1 MTSFEIAL
9 VATRLAVVSAALLLG
24 PGLLLLM
31 KLRVKAEWPEKI
43 TLAFALSYSWLLL
56 LSILVPL
63 FGWTADAAALLT
75 ALLLATLGVA
85 AFRGRAQT
93 GLARPDA
100 AGALLIVV
108 IAVAAAAAWVIESPF
123 TGEEALDFA
132 SISRFADGGPISFD
146 NTSLLP
152 DARPVYL
159 IQPYQLAVGVIARW
173 SGMEPLVAFIKFRAV
188 IVPLALI
195 FLFSLVRRLLPN
207 RSDAVPVFA
216 VILLFITLDVDTWE
230 LNSLF
235 PLIRRGGA
243 GAGLCVPVMLL
254 LCIAATRRP
263 EPPDGNRLR
272 RIALITAPVM
282 LTASLATHPL
292 EMFPV
297 LCFVAG
303 MTAVIV
309 AGFDQDGDRRQAL
322 ILAAVL
328 AATAV
333 TYLTIQS
340 RLVPYVAEYEQNE
353 KQSRREEL
361 ADFAGDPIAAIIGRP
376 APGEDMLTRTIPGTS
391 AVVFGTVALPL
402 AALIAPGAA
411 ATLAAGIVPLA
422 LAYAT
427 PAGYLVLTLLTSV
440 ETVRDINP
448 YFSLL
453 ALIALAMAT
462 AATAHMILRAA
473 AARSG
478 PPARLVMHALA
489 ISVAGLTILFIG
501 RAAARAL
508 AGAVT
513 MEPRILLAAGT
524 LAAVVALI
532 ISRRAG
538 TAPLRRSPFP
548 TGVAVVTVCL
558 AMPFAQPDATIGGAF
573 TTRQPVDLLTR
584 FQIARAAPSVLDW
597 DDYYERL
604 RETIAPPLPVPRAV
618 VDELRRRIPPR
629 QIVLA
634 DPRYSCALVVLLNAY
649 CINPASIYGH
659 YFAPAVGYYR
669 GYVADRGSDSPQ
681 HPFFNSA
688 AALSD
693 AERTVIED
701 LRVGYVLTDP
711 QYGDLIATKLARAVE
726 GAHLEMTLD
735 GYQLYRVTATS
746 ASTAGQ

>member
-1 MTSFEIAL
+1 
-9 VATRLAVVSAALLLG
+9 
-24 PGLLLLM
+24 
-31 KLRVKAEWPEKI
+31 
-43 TLAFALSYSWLLL
+43 
-56 LSILVPL
+56 
-63 FGWTADAAALLT
+63 
-75 ALLLATLGVA
+75 
-85 AFRGRAQT
+85 
-93 GLARPDA
+93 
-100 AGALLIVV
+100 
-108 IAVAAAAAWVIESPF
+108 
-123 TGEEALDFA
+123 
-132 SISRFADGGPISFD
+132 
-146 NTSLLP
+146 
-152 DARPVYL
+152 
-159 IQPYQLAVGVIARW
+159 
-173 SGMEPLVAFIKFRAV
+173 
-188 IVPLALI
+188 
-195 FLFSLVRRLLPN
+195 
-207 RSDAVPVFA
+207 
-216 VILLFITLDVDTWE
+216 
-230 LNSLF
+230 
-235 PLIRRGGA
+235 
-243 GAGLCVPVMLL
+243 
-254 LCIAATRRP
+254 
-263 EPPDGNRLR
+263 
-272 RIALITAPVM
+272 
-282 LTASLATHPL
+282 
-292 EMFPV
+292 
-297 LCFVAG
+297 
-303 MTAVIV
+303 
-309 AGFDQDGDRRQAL
+309 
-322 ILAAVL
+322 
-328 AATAV
+328 
-333 TYLTIQS
+333 
-340 RLVPYVAEYEQNE
+340 
-353 KQSRREEL
+353 
-361 ADFAGDPIAAIIGRP
+361 
-376 APGEDMLTRTIPGTS
+376 MLTRTVPATS

-478 PPARLVMHALA
+478 PPAHLVMHALA

-524 LAAVVALI
+524 LAAVVVLI

-558 AMPFAQPDATIGGAF
+558 AVPFAQPDATIGGAF

-584 FQIARAAPSVLDW
+584 FQIARVAPSVLNW